1 MRNKDV
7 FCSSSQKM
15 NVREC
20 AFANALRICQHIF
33 TGMFFSERR
42 WYTSLSCSSCVLD
55 SVSAIIIIQKL
66 HTIFGSFG
74 DRWIFVLSAKGD
86 IFVARETNWCCII
99 AVSAYCCFQIVC
111 CCVFRSGFFWMRF
124 RQIASFRLTKPW
136 VTALS
141 FFLNCLW
148 EIAYLPLKIYYS

>member
-1 MRNKDV
+1 
-7 FCSSSQKM
+7 M

-99 AVSAYCCFQIVC
+99 AVSANCCFQIVC
-111 CCVFRSGFFWMRF
+111 CCVYRSGVFFCKSHF
-124 RQIASFRLTKPW
+124 Y
-136 VTALS
+136 VTETLS
-141 FFLNCLW
+141 FCNELW
-148 EIAYLPLKIYYS
+148 VFSWIIWKTVST